1 MRQKKHL
8 SWGQMLAAV
17 VGAGISLATLM
28 SQVDVFSGLDRIWWL
43 AVAGIILAFGMAAY
57 DKWRDEKK

>member
-1 MRQKKHL
+1 
-8 SWGQMLAAV
+8 MLAAL